1 MTPNGLAEKS
11 RLFTQKVVIFGV
23 GHIES
28 VTIRHRHSI
37 FLLNRREIPNKLAM
51 RPSSQTWPI
60 GAFAAR
66 SPSSLAHPEMDVCTA
81 WIDRSGRTVAGRR
94 PIQGETK

>member
-1 MTPNGLAEKS
+1 
-11 RLFTQKVVIFGV
+11 VIFANHGKN
-23 GHIES
+23 
-28 VTIRHRHSI
+28 RPRFFI
-37 FLLNRREIPNKLAM
+37 FLRIHVEIPNKLAM

-66 SPSSLAHPEMDVCTA
+66 SPSSLAHPKMDVCTA